1 VVSPTHDFNAILE
14 TLYNY
19 QVDFIIVRGV
29 CAVLHGAPATAFD
42 LDFVHSQTQ
51 ENLLSLRSALQELEV
66 YYRGREE
73 DMTLFGPLDL
83 LGTMEAGWN
92 YADLLPY
99 SEEIEIGKLR
109 LKVLSLEKLIEIKEE
124 TAFEKDK
131 AVLPIL
137 RQTLSEKRKKG
148 S

>member
-1 VVSPTHDFNAILE
+1 
-14 TLYNY
+14 
-19 QVDFIIVRGV
+19 
-29 CAVLHGAPATAFD
+29 
-42 LDFVHSQTQ
+42 
-51 ENLLSLRSALQELEV
+51 
-66 YYRGREE
+66 
-73 DMTLFGPLDL
+73 MTLFGPLDL
-83 LGTMEAGWN
+83 LGTMGAGWN

-137 RQTLSEKRKKG
+137 RQTLLEKRKKG